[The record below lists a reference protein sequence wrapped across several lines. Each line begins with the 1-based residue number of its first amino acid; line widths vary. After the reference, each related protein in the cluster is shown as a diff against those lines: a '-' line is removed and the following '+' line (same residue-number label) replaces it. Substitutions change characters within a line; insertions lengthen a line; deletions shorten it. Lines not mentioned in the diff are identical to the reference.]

1 MKSTI
6 FLSMLLPW
14 AIIAAPLDDERPG
27 SMVEDRPKVA
37 DHANDIKAREPG
49 HGVSDWYSQ
58 PGQDDVQ
65 LDGWK
70 HQIDQEGFDVF
81 GQPAYKPRPAATS
94 SSTTAVT
101 FPPASATSSSSR
113 AVVRPP
119 PTATLGSGRVGPN
132 PFAGNTRKS

>member
-1 MKSTI
+1 MKSITL
-6 FLSMLLPW
+6 LSMLLPW

-27 SMVEDRPKVA
+27 SMVEDRPTVP
-37 DHANDIKAREPG
+37 DHTNDIKAREPDQG
-49 HGVSDWYSQ
+49 LSDWYSQ

-65 LDGWK
+65 LDGWG
-70 HQIDQEGFDVF
+70 HQLDQDGFDVF

-94 SSTTAVT
+94 SSTTVVT
-101 FPPASATSSSSR
+101 FLPASATSSSSR

-119 PTATLGSGRVGPN
+119 PMATLSPARVGPN